1 MLKILKQG
9 KVLVRFS
16 AHRTRK
22 SFLLNRLL
30 GKQDGFSLGST
41 HERQKDIMRT
51 EIMRRLFNGTKKKCK
66 NGGSRDGEEDCER
79 KQAAAESGDER
90 TQGGSLA
97 GGKGGW
103 PDEKNKKLSKEME
116 SKETKRKPAC

>member
-1 MLKILKQG
+1 M
-9 KVLVRFS
+9 
-16 AHRTRK
+16 RK

-51 EIMRRLFNGTKKKCK
+51 EIMRSLFNGTKKKCK
-66 NGGSRDGEEDCER
+66 NGGSRAGEEDCER

-97 GGKGGW
+97 GARPVGQKKRIRSFPERWNPRRRKGSQHAKTC
-103 PDEKNKKLSKEME
+103 P
-116 SKETKRKPAC
+116 